1 VTDDRS
7 TTHERLI
14 AAPPA
19 DVYDAFRDP
28 AKLTRWW
35 GPNGFT
41 STFETFEF
49 REGGKW
55 RFVLHAPDGKDH
67 PNVNEFAE
75 LVPDRR
81 VRIEHV
87 EGHWFMLTVDL
98 APEGDGTRVRWR
110 QEFPSKEELETLRPY
125 VVPANE
131 QNLDRLA
138 AVVTGSAP

>member
-1 VTDDRS
+1 MADDKS
-7 TTHERLI
+7 TTHERVL

-19 DVYDAFRDP
+19 RVYDAFRDP
-28 AKLTRWW
+28 AQLTRWW

-49 REGGKW
+49 KEGGKW
-55 RFVLHAPDGKDH
+55 KFVLQAPDGKDY
-67 PNVNEFAE
+67 PNVNEFVE

-98 APEGDGTRVRWR
+98 EPEGEGTRVRWR
-110 QEFPSKEELETLRPY
+110 QEFANPAEYEAVRPY

-131 QNLDRLA
+131 ENLDRLA
-138 AVVTGSAP
+138 AVVSGSAP